1 MDRAEQRAIHFLKN
15 DLDIYIFP
23 YIIVIYGGEPMFVNT
38 ENMISV
44 TELQKVLLKKLK
56 EVSETN
62 EPLYILRNNQVAAV
76 VLSSEEYRML
86 QEAEEILEH
95 FEIADMAEK
104 RLKHYDPSKN
114 VSWKKIK
121 KEHGL

>member
-1 MDRAEQRAIHFLKN
+1 MHQRIG
-15 DLDIYIFP
+15 LDIYIFP
-23 YIIVIYGGEPMFVNT
+23 YIIVIYGGAPMLVNT

-76 VLSSEEYRML
+76 VLSSEEYRLL

-95 FEIADMAEK
+95 FEIADMVEK

-114 VSWKKIK
+114 VPWKKIK
-121 KEHGL
+121 KDHGL